1 MRLLHKISE
10 NRKLIIVSSLSASL
24 SSEHLFYSYSS
35 RIRQPTS
42 TLVQSKSQKKVIRLG
57 SVCMREGCDRV
68 IVERGPL

>member
-24 SSEHLFYSYSS
+24 SSEHFYSYSS

-42 TLVQSKSQKKVIRLG
+42 TLVQSKSQKRVIRLG